1 MFKIAEF
8 RLLLYPKFLKN
19 HLFSISINQILKIFF
34 VDLFNPNYDQIFD
47 FLCMALR
54 KQHEIFFIGPI
65 ENNENFKVVKN
76 QKFVRRIWKFNNY
89 VRSIYKFTKKE
100 KPDIIHFNFELR
112 DFGLL
117 KSGITIPLLLFL
129 IRSIKTKIIFTLH
142 SIYVV
147 KEKGKWTLFEHQDVP
162 LPRPILKILIK
173 LFIKS
178 VCKLSDRIIIYNKSA
193 KNGLVEYF
201 NIPEDKIDVTYL
213 AVEKKHYSQDSLKRK
228 KFEEKFK
235 NKKIILCF
243 GNISPRKGL
252 DTSIMAMKRVVKKHP
267 NYILVISGISTSY
280 NKDFE
285 LDLRKLPKTI
295 NLEKN
300 VVFTGFLEDEE
311 VDTIFDLADMA
322 LYVYKPAAIGTLS
335 LHHAIQHHTPIIA
348 SNTDTFKEILEEND
362 AMLIEPDNEFLLS
375 NTILQLIENDEL
387 RKKLRNRME
396 NLSSKYSWEKT
407 VEDYVNSY
415 EKLSA

>member
-1 MFKIAEF
+1 
-8 RLLLYPKFLKN
+8 
-19 HLFSISINQILKIFF
+19 
-34 VDLFNPNYDQIFD
+34 
-47 FLCMALR
+47 
-54 KQHEIFFIGPI
+54 
-65 ENNENFKVVKN
+65 
-76 QKFVRRIWKFNNY
+76 
-89 VRSIYKFTKKE
+89 
-100 KPDIIHFNFELR
+100 
-112 DFGLL
+112 
-117 KSGITIPLLLFL
+117 
-129 IRSIKTKIIFTLH
+129 
-142 SIYVV
+142 
-147 KEKGKWTLFEHQDVP
+147 
-162 LPRPILKILIK
+162 
-173 LFIKS
+173 
-178 VCKLSDRIIIYNKSA
+178 
-193 KNGLVEYF
+193 
-201 NIPEDKIDVTYL
+201 
-213 AVEKKHYSQDSLKRK
+213 
-228 KFEEKFK
+228 
-235 NKKIILCF
+235 
-243 GNISPRKGL
+243 
-252 DTSIMAMKRVVKKHP
+252 MAMKRVVKKHP